1 MDVIQAYQG
10 YFREEVRFVADN
22 SVVRIPAKKRVI
34 VNVLDDEIVD
44 DAKTV
49 DKAEIEKRLEMV
61 KSITGIIP
69 PDVDLDAMRAERI
82 AKRGLL

>member
-44 DAKTV
+44 DARAV